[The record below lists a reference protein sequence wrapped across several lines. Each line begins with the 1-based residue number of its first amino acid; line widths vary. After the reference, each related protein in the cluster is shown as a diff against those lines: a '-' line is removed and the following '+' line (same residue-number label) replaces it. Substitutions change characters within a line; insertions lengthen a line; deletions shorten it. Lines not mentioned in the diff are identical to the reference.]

1 MKDKRMELRLA
12 EEEKLKIIECA
23 KLLKLSTS
31 RFLVISAL
39 KMAEE
44 VIGNESKNE

>member
-12 EEEKLKIIECA
+12 EEEKNKIIKGA
-23 KLLKLSTS
+23 KLLQISAS
-31 RFLVISAL
+31 RFLVMSAL

-44 VIGNESKNE
+44 VIGNESKNK